1 MNDSNP
7 SVNNPFKEIKKGVFK
22 NWFIFILF
30 ICSMNK
36 INRTI
41 FQLCLWAAVWVVL
54 GLSQRDLTRFFQENW
69 VAFLF
74 QEVLI
79 IALVYQLAPNFLFKK
94 KHLQFTLISI
104 VAVLVFSV
112 VSGSFVRGRNNIE
125 LREKRHSMEMS
136 APPPPGFKHNNLP
149 SPILINLLLLSVSY
163 ILAIFLETF
172 SFAQKK
178 EEALILSKTANIEN
192 ELKFLKSQINPH
204 FLFNSLNNIYSLSI
218 IDSSKAQ
225 ESILYLSDMLRYVL
239 YDCEK
244 PLVSI
249 EKEITYIQD
258 FIKLFLLKSSKNY
271 PLKTS
276 FSIENEGLQI
286 APMLLIPFVENAFKH
301 SNIENIEEAFITIDL
316 RSTKKSIHF
325 VVENSFRKGP
335 KIQDAVGGIG
345 IVNVRK
351 RLNLLYE
358 NTHSLEINENNN
370 TFRVELKIDTN
381 A

>member
-1 MNDSNP
+1 M
-7 SVNNPFKEIKKGVFK
+7 
-22 NWFIFILF
+22 
-30 ICSMNK
+30 
-36 INRTI
+36 NRTNRTV
-41 FQLCLWAAVWVVL
+41 FQLFLWATVWIMV
-54 GLSQRDLTRFFQENW
+54 GLTQSDFVRFFRDNYLAYICQS
-69 VAFLF
+69 L
-74 QEVLI
+74 LI
-79 IALVYQLAPNFLFKK
+79 VGLVFVLAPRLLFRKK
-94 KHLQFTLISI
+94 YLLFTLVSL
-104 VAVLVFSV
+104 VLLIFCAY
-112 VSGSFVRGRNNIE
+112 VSGSIVQHVQDLGMR
-125 LREKRHSMEMS
+125 
-136 APPPPGFKHNNLP
+136 PPPPRGGRKNLP
-149 SPILINLLLLSVSY
+149 TPILINMLLLSVSY

-345 IVNVRK
+345 IVNVQK

-358 NTHSLEINENNN
+358 NTHLLEINENNN